1 MREYEN
7 YSREELIQRIKE
19 LETNLSQ
26 SARNDAEIEE
36 MSENLAKQRKIN
48 FLSILMNTILS
59 NVFVAISVKDIFDGF
74 KYIYFN
80 QAAEDFTGVNA
91 SDVLGKTDFELY
103 PDPRRAHEIRT
114 ED

>member
-80 QAAEDFTGVNA
+80 QAAEDLPG
-91 SDVLGKTDFELY
+91 SMHPMY
-103 PDPRRAHEIRT
+103 
-114 ED
+114 

>member
-36 MSENLAKQRKIN
+36 MSENLACQATQDQFPEYIN
-48 FLSILMNTILS
+48 EHN
-59 NVFVAISVKDIFDGF
+59 SVECFRC
-74 KYIYFN
+74 N
-80 QAAEDFTGVNA
+80 
-91 SDVLGKTDFELY
+91 
-103 PDPRRAHEIRT
+103 
-114 ED
+114 